1 MKTDIFSVVGLAAA
15 ALLTVSCSDN
25 PDYILDSKEKMAE
38 VSTGDMSVELSTDE
52 IEISRAAADIDV
64 NTFSV
69 NVTNAD
75 GERVYNAVFGEME
88 PIIKLP
94 VAKGYTVSVE
104 NHAVENAAWE
114 SPYYA
119 GSKTF
124 DVEENKI
131 NSIGVV
137 EAKFANIRVSV
148 RYTSELKALLG
159 DDVVV
164 TVRCSATGSSLDFAA
179 SETRSGYFKAL
190 DNSTTLAAE
199 FSGTVGG
206 ASAHLLETLA
216 DVKAGQHRII
226 TFDVKK
232 GDDTVPDE
240 YGNITID
247 GDGSGVKLDNG
258 LYLDVDVTTEDVN
271 GNVNVEEEGDNNATR
286 PGQDDEG
293 GGGGDV
299 PGPDPATITI
309 SAPELVFD
317 TPQEAKEGTSG
328 LVNIH
333 SDKGIANLFVQIIPD
348 PNPADPSQDFGE
360 VLEVMQI
367 PTDFDLAHTTDAN
380 REILAGFGFPIDNA
394 VLGQTDVPF
403 DITTF
408 IPLLNN
414 YPGTHKFVLRVV
426 DAEGAE
432 LEKSLIFIAK

>member
-1 MKTDIFSVVGLAAA
+1 MKTNIFSVVGMAAA

-75 GERVYNAVFGEME
+75 GERVYNAVFGEVE

-94 VAKGYTVSVE
+94 VAKGYTVTVE

-148 RYTSELKALLG
+148 RYTPELKALLG
-159 DDVVV
+159 NDVFV

-206 ASAHLLETLA
+206 TPAHLLETLA

-271 GNVNVEEEGDNNATR
+271 GNVNVDEEGDNNAKR

-293 GGGGDV
+293 GGDV
-299 PGPDPATITI
+299 PVPEAISIT
-309 SAPELVFD
+309 APELLFD
-317 TPQEAKEGTSG
+317 TPQEAKDGMVGT
-328 LVNIH
+328 VNIH
-333 SDKGIANLFVQIIPD
+333 ADKGVANLFVTIVPD
-348 PNPADPSQDFGE
+348 PNPVSPDKDFGADL
-360 VLEVMQI
+360 VHLGV
-367 PTDFDLAHTTDAN
+367 PTSFDLAHTTDEN
-380 REILAGFGFPIDNA
+380 REILEGFKFPVDDQ
-394 VLGQTDVPF
+394 VLGKTSVSF
-403 DITTF
+403 DISTF

-414 YPGTHKFVLRVV
+414 YPGTHKFVLKVV
-426 DAEGAE
+426 DAEGGE
-432 LEKSLIFIAK
+432 GQKSLIFIAK